1 MLGDNATDRE
11 CFDLIRANRGE
22 TQYHSVETGNRIYA
36 GMKISLVITTITAF
50 LTTAIAYSLWQDR
63 EEVRLSRAIDKAL
76 LLGERL
82 GVSRNRDGY
91 LHSDKELIWRIDN
104 IVGNPVFSWDKTYKA
119 PGIQCQTIGG
129 LADSGTNR
137 FTELLKERRDGPL
150 ALTLN
155 KEYAKKGSPLFCTRW
170 GGYQLRWGIYLPLV

>member
-1 MLGDNATDRE
+1 MLADSATDKE
-11 CFDLIRANRGE
+11 CFDLIQGHRGE
-22 TQYHSVETGNRIYA
+22 TQYHSVETCNRIYA
-36 GMKISLVITTITAF
+36 GIRISLVITTLTAI
-50 LTTAIAYSLWQDR
+50 LAMAIAYSLWEDR
-63 EEVRLSRAIDKAL
+63 EAVRLNRAIDKAL

-91 LHSDKELIWRIDN
+91 LHSDKELLWRIEN
-104 IVGNPVFSWDKTYKA
+104 IVSNPVFSWDKTYKA
-119 PGIQCQTIGG
+119 PGIQCRTLGE

-155 KEYAKKGSPLFCTRW
+155 K
-170 GGYQLRWGIYLPLV
+170 